1 MPAASWLG
9 HSSSADVPF
18 GSLVRCPG
26 CGLINF
32 CSGLVWFG
40 FVLFLVSGFLFCVVQ
55 SGMEAS
61 SQCLFP
67 EAGGVE
73 GEGIEYPKGERP
85 HSFPLFVL
93 RG

>member
-1 MPAASWLG
+1 M
-9 HSSSADVPF
+9 
-18 GSLVRCPG
+18 
-26 CGLINF
+26 
-32 CSGLVWFG
+32 
-40 FVLFLVSGFLFCVVQ
+40 FLVSGFLFCVVQ

-73 GEGIEYPKGERP
+73 GEGIEYPKGEGP

-93 RG
+93 RGGSTVPVSWDAAGPHEMKDVKVSLPQAVA